1 MLAKLLLGKHA
12 QGNKVRSEDPI
23 CHQFSPLPRSH
34 PFKTFLRIGFPSFW
48 NLHLVLSLSLSR
60 VCACTQTHTH
70 SLTRWN
76 MENSEWWGYFFHITY
91 FPVEVWERWEGQRVT
106 ERAGLWCQTNPLLNS
121 AWCDPVRDTAW
132 TSVPLKLLRAI
143 SVLETMSVKYLRRH
157 LITLR
162 MKSGL
167 CDSML

>member
-1 MLAKLLLGKHA
+1 MLKGIRWDQKILFATSFLPFLVPIHSKHSLELVSPA
-12 QGNKVRSEDPI
+12 SEI
-23 CHQFSPLPRSH
+23 CTWF
-34 PFKTFLRIGFPSFW
+34 F
-48 NLHLVLSLSLSR
+48 LSLSR